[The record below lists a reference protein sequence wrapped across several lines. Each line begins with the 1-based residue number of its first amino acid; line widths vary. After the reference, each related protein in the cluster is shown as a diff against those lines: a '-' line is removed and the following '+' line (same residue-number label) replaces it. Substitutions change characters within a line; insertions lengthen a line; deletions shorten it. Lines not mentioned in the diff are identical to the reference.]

1 MIQNH
6 FNSICHM
13 LRVVFMENK
22 LSSHVHRVTFMELWK
37 QSTRLT
43 FAMHLI
49 KKVRDSGKFAGPLFW
64 KDGPRDL
71 PTRDGGR
78 SGMHSTIRHTC
89 AQSLFSFS
97 LHSTLSG
104 SQNSKQKL
112 DKGREKEGK
121 MDEKVYTILSG
132 RMKMCLGSMWNI
144 FEPSSD
150 FSYGPCCSR

>member
-22 LSSHVHRVTFMELWK
+22 LSCP
-37 QSTRLT
+37 QSNLYGITKTEYKATL
-43 FAMHLI
+43 AMHLI
-49 KKVRDSGKFAGPLFW
+49 KKVRDSSKFAGPLFW
-64 KDGPRDL
+64 KDGPHDL

-78 SGMHSTIRHTC
+78 SGVHSTIRHTC
-89 AQSLFSFS
+89 AHSPFSFS
-97 LHSTLSG
+97 LHSTLSRG
-104 SQNSKQKL
+104 QNSKQKL

-121 MDEKVYTILSG
+121 MDEKVYAIVSG

-144 FEPSSD
+144 FEPSYD
-150 FSYGPCCSR
+150 FSYRPCCSR